1 MDKVMERYDPQTVEV
16 KWQRIWEEQ
25 GTFHSE
31 CDASRPKYY
40 VLEMFPYPS
49 GRIHI
54 GHARVYSIGDAV
66 ARLKRMQGF
75 NVLHP
80 MGWDAFGLPAENAA
94 IKHGVHPAK
103 WTMENIDTMRVQLQR
118 MGYSLDWRREVTTC
132 LPDYYRWEQ
141 LFFLKFLEKGLA
153 YRHKA
158 SQNWCDSCN
167 TVLANEQVEDGLC
180 WRCDTQ
186 VVQKELTQW
195 FLRITD
201 YAEELLQ
208 DLDVLEG
215 GWPERVV
222 SMQRNWIGKSI
233 GAEIVFPLEQ
243 PASDGTA
250 SVRVFTT
257 RQDTVFGATFMSLAA
272 EHPLVEELIAGTPQE
287 AEVRAFCDRVRNL
300 DKVVRGAEDLEKE
313 GVFTG
318 RYCLNP
324 FTGQRMP
331 IWVANFVLMGYGTGA
346 VMAVPAHDQRDFE
359 FARKYGLEVL
369 PVILPHGE
377 SSLDGATMD
386 AARPEP
392 GALIN
397 SGEFTGL
404 DNEQA
409 KIAFADRLERDKM
422 GKQAVNYRLRDWNI
436 SRQRYWGAPIPV
448 MYCEACGVVPEREE
462 NLPVELPLDLQVR
475 PDGRSPLPD
484 AADFVNTVCPL
495 CGGPARRETDT
506 MDTFVESSWYF
517 LRYTAPWE
525 HGQAFRAEDLDYWC
539 PVDQYIGGVEH
550 AILHL
555 LYARFWVKALRD
567 MGYIR
572 MDEPFKALLAQ
583 GMVLKD
589 GAKMSKSKGN
599 VVSPDEMTV
608 RYGAD
613 AVRLFLLFAAPAE
626 RDLDWSDSGIEG
638 AQRFT
643 HRLWRLVLE
652 LEGNLQA
659 ASPCSASAE
668 DVRAAGVPEA
678 ATLRRKEHATVVKVA
693 GDIADRFQF
702 NTAIAAVMELVNTL
716 YQTKDALRTTEA
728 GRCLLSSAVASTLAV
743 LSPVT
748 PHLCE
753 ELWQRLGH
761 AELLSGQPWPI
772 HDPQALVRDEV
783 TIVVQVD
790 GKVRSKLT
798 VPADAVAEDVQPQA
812 LANENIQKHLAGR
825 EVAKMV
831 FIPGKLLSI
840 VTKK

>member
-1 MDKVMERYDPQTVEV
+1 MEKPTDRYDPQSVEI

-31 CDASRPKYY
+31 TDAALPKYY

-103 WTMENIDTMRVQLQR
+103 WTMENIDTMRSQLQR

-132 LPDYYRWEQ
+132 LPEYYRWEQ
-141 LFFLKFLEKGLA
+141 LFFLKFLEQGLA

-158 SQNWCDSCN
+158 AQNWCESCN
-167 TVLANEQVEDGLC
+167 TVLANEQVENGLC
-180 WRCDTQ
+180 WRCDTK
-186 VVQKELTQW
+186 VEQKELTQW
-195 FLRITD
+195 FLRITK

-208 DLDVLEG
+208 DLDGLEG

-233 GAEIVFPLEQ
+233 GAEIEFALVE
-243 PASDGTA
+243 PAPGGTR
-250 SVRVFTT
+250 SIRVFTT
-257 RQDTVFGATFMSLAA
+257 RQDTVCGATFMSLAA
-272 EHPLVEELIAGTPQE
+272 EHPLVEELIAGSSRE
-287 AEVRAFCDRVRNL
+287 AEVRAFCDKVRNM
-300 DKVVRGAEDLEKE
+300 DKMVRGAEDLEKE

-324 FTGQRMP
+324 FTGRKMP

-346 VMAVPAHDQRDFE
+346 AMAVPAHDQRDFE
-359 FARKYGLEVL
+359 FARKYDLEVL
-369 PVILPHGE
+369 PVIIPEGQTM
-377 SSLDGATMD
+377 DGATMTE
-386 AARPEP
+386 ARPEP
-392 GALIN
+392 GLLVD
-397 SGEFTGL
+397 SGPFTGM
-404 DNEQA
+404 DNEAA
-409 KIAFADRLERDKM
+409 KAAVADHLEEHGLGRR
-422 GKQAVNYRLRDWNI
+422 AINYRLRDWNI

-448 MYCEACGVVPEREE
+448 MYCETCGVVPEKEE
-462 NLPVELPLDLQVR
+462 NLPVVLPLDLQVR
-475 PDGRSPLPD
+475 ADGRSPLPD
-484 AADFVNTVCPL
+484 AQEFVRTTCNL

-525 HGQAFRAEDLDYWC
+525 DGKPFRSEDLAYWC

-567 MGYIR
+567 LGYVA
-572 MDEPFKALLAQ
+572 MDEPFQALLAQ

-599 VVSPDEMTV
+599 VVSPDEMTQ

-643 HRLWRLVLE
+643 HRLWRLVTE
-652 LEGNLQA
+652 LAPDLSA
-659 ASPCSASAE
+659 VAPCSASAQ
-668 DVRAAGVPEA
+668 DAQSAGVPEA
-678 ATLRRKEHATVVKVA
+678 VTLRRKEHATVVKVA

-702 NTAIAAVMELVNTL
+702 NTAIAAVMELVNTM
-716 YQTKDALRTTEA
+716 YQVKDVLRTTEA
-728 GRCLLSSAVASTLAV
+728 GKKMLSSAVASTLVV

-753 ELWQRLGH
+753 EMWQLMGH
-761 AELLSGQPWPI
+761 ADLLSRQSWPT
-772 HDPQALVRDEV
+772 HDPQALIQDEV

-790 GKVRSKLT
+790 GKVRSKMT
-798 VPADAVAEDVQPQA
+798 VAADASGEQVQREA
-812 LANENIQKHLAGR
+812 LASENIQKHISGR
-825 EVAKMV
+825 EIAKMIFV
-831 FIPGKLLSI
+831 PGKLLNI
-840 VTKK
+840 VTRK

>member
-1 MDKVMERYDPQTVEV
+1 METVWDHYDPQIVETE
-16 KWQRIWEEQ
+16 WQEIWARE
-25 GTFHSE
+25 GSFHTE
-31 CDASRPKYY
+31 TDPARPKYY

-54 GHARVYSIGDAV
+54 GHARVYSIGDV
-66 ARLKRMQGF
+66 LARFKRMQGF

-103 WTMENIDTMRVQLQR
+103 WTMENIDVMRKQLQR
-118 MGYSLDWRREVTTC
+118 MGYSLDWRREVATC

-141 LFFLKFLEKGLA
+141 LFFLKFFEKGLA
-153 YRHKA
+153 YRRKA
-158 SQNWCDSCN
+158 SQNWCESCH
-167 TVLANEQVEDGLC
+167 TVLANEQVVDGLC
-180 WRCDTQ
+180 WRCDNK

-208 DLDVLEG
+208 DLDTLEG

-233 GAEIVFPLEQ
+233 GAEIEFPLEQ
-243 PASDGTA
+243 PLFESDK

-272 EHPLVEELIAGTPQE
+272 EHPLVEKLIAGSPRE
-287 AEVRAFCDRVRNL
+287 EEVRAFCDKVRNMDRL
-300 DKVVRGAEDLEKE
+300 VRGADDLEKE
-313 GVFTG
+313 GIFTG
-318 RYCLNP
+318 AFCLNP
-324 FTGQRMP
+324 FTGEKMP

-346 VMAVPAHDQRDFE
+346 VMAVPAHDQRDFD
-359 FARKYGLEVL
+359 FARKYDL
-369 PVILPHGE
+369 PIQVVIAPPDKELRVE
-377 SSLDGATMD
+377 TMD
-386 AARPEP
+386 
-392 GALIN
+392 
-397 SGEFTGL
+397 
-404 DNEQA
+404 Q
-409 KIAFADRLERDKM
+409 AFADPGVLVNSGRFSGMDNENAKAVIADYLQEQGL
-422 GKQAVNYRLRDWNI
+422 GKRAVNYRLRDWNI

-448 MYCEACGVVPEREE
+448 LYCDACGVVPEREE
-462 NLPVELPLDLQVR
+462 NLPVVLPLDLQVR
-475 PDGRSPLPD
+475 TDGRSPLPD
-484 AADFVNTVCPL
+484 AKEFVEAVCPI

-525 HGQAFRAEDLDYWC
+525 HGQAFRPEDLAYWC

-567 MGYIR
+567 LGYIA

-583 GMVLKD
+583 GMVLKS

-599 VVSPDEMTV
+599 VVSPDEMTQ

-643 HRLWRLVLE
+643 HRLWRLAEDLAPVLRPV
-652 LEGNLQA
+652 Q
-659 ASPCSASAE
+659 PCSAGTQ
-668 DVRAAGVPEA
+668 DVVAAGLPA
-678 ATLRRKEHATVVKVA
+678 AAELRHKEHATVVKVES
-693 GDIADRFQF
+693 DIADRFQF
-702 NTAIAAVMELVNTL
+702 NTAIAAIMELVNTL
-716 YQTKDALRTTEA
+716 YQTRDALRHSEP
-728 GRCLLSSAVASTLAV
+728 GSRLLSSAMATTLAV

-753 ELWQRLGH
+753 ELWRRMGH
-761 AELLSGQPWPI
+761 EQGLARQSWPA
-772 HDPQALVRDEV
+772 HDPAALVRDEV
-783 TIVVQVD
+783 TIVVQVN

-798 VPADAVAEDVQPQA
+798 VPANASEEHVKEQA
-812 LANENIQKHLAGR
+812 LASENIQRHLEGR
-825 EVAKMV
+825 RVLKMIV
-831 FIPGKLLSI
+831 VPGKLLNI
-840 VTKK
+840 VIGK